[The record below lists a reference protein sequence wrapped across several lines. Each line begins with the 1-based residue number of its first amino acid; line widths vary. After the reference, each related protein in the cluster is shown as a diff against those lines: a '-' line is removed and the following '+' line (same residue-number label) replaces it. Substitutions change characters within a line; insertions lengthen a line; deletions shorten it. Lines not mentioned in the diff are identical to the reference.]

1 LFILRKNP
9 KAMSMAEAGVIFVGN
24 KPVSSYVL
32 AAVTQFSSGSKRVVL
47 KARGRAISRA
57 VDAAELVKRFL
68 GGNVSYGNIKIG
80 SEKVGEPGKERTV
93 STIEIEI
100 VKTA

>member
-1 LFILRKNP
+1 
-9 KAMSMAEAGVIFVGN
+9 MAEEVGVIYVGN

-32 AAVTQFSSGSKRVVL
+32 AAVTQFTSGAKKISL

-57 VDAAELVKRFL
+57 VDAAELIRRFM
-68 GGNVSYGNIKIG
+68 GDKVQYESINIG

-93 STIEIEI
+93 STIEIVLAKSE
-100 VKTA
+100 

>member
-1 LFILRKNP
+1 
-9 KAMSMAEAGVIFVGN
+9 MSEEVGVIYVGN

-32 AAVTQFSSGSKRVVL
+32 AAVTQFTAGAKKVVL

-57 VDAAELVKRFL
+57 VDAAELVRRFL
-68 GGNVSYGNIKIG
+68 GDKVKYEKIEIG

-93 STIEIEI
+93 STIEIVLAKAE
-100 VKTA
+100 